1 MKSVSFRIPE
11 EYLKGLEVLV
21 KIGVFRSRSEAIRT
35 AVKELLRK
43 EGAFEGEELL
53 IASAD
58 QW

>member
-1 MKSVSFRIPE
+1 M
-11 EYLKGLEVLV
+11 KGLEVLV